1 MRIFRAAA
9 VVLAAVSLVA
19 CEGSES
25 PTASIQPG
33 RPSFGRSGMVGSGN
47 RDGLAGT
54 TSANTAPADTTGTQ
68 RGGSGM
74 VGSGN

>member
-1 MRIFRAAA
+1 MRIFNAAA
-9 VVLAAVSLVA
+9 VVLAAVSLAA
-19 CEGSES
+19 CEGGES

-33 RPSFGRSGMVGSGN
+33 RPSFDGSGMVGSGN
-47 RDGLAGT
+47 RDGSAGT
-54 TSANTAPADTTGTQ
+54 STAPADTTSTQ